1 MTVQICPKYRCIYGF
16 VNDFLIVGVDV
27 LGDPFVRICSG
38 RPGGRPLRCGGSD
51 LSTGLVRILRVPITP
66 KACISSIPQGIAYH
80 QCEALYIIKP
90 QEDARYRVMIYKG
103 GIAAL
108 DDIPPCGG

>member
-1 MTVQICPKYRCIYGF
+1 M
-16 VNDFLIVGVDV
+16 VGAGAHDS
-27 LGDPFVRICSG
+27 PFVRCFSG
-38 RPGGRPLRCGGSD
+38 RRGADPYGGGGSN
-51 LSTGLVRILRVPITP
+51 LFTGLVRFPRPNHAVGVYIINSV
-66 KACISSIPQGIAYH
+66 GIAYH